1 MEGTKKIKSTSFHQY
16 SWNSEV
22 ETTWISLISWH
33 HKTSTKY
40 WVKQC
45 SKVIFPSEVPIV
57 LGKCLSKSY
66 HVGRKIVT
74 YNLISKSIGRKS
86 KRKFYV
92 WPSIPIPV
100 WLFIVLYAQAG
111 GLTHW
116 LVMPFTLWSGENI
129 DFIWLIDKHEIKIV
143 CKNNKWCLLFFSKL
157 VI

>member
-1 MEGTKKIKSTSFHQY
+1 MSRAVQKSYFPIRST
-16 SWNSEV
+16 NS
-22 ETTWISLISWH
+22 SS
-33 HKTSTKY
+33 S
-40 WVKQC
+40 
-45 SKVIFPSEVPIV
+45 
-57 LGKCLSKSY
+57 SKSY

-116 LVMPFTLWSGENI
+116 LVMPLTLWSGAKI
-129 DFIWLIDKHEIKIV
+129 DFIWLMDKHKIKIV
-143 CKNNKWCLLFFSKL
+143 CLMFPFFSKFSWSFRYY
-157 VI
+157 VIMVWNRRAIFIFVNSKAMLTLLASTRPKLPRRCAQYCS

>member
-1 MEGTKKIKSTSFHQY
+1 MNFKSSVENTCLWSWIRYVNCWGTLQKLVLLNQ
-16 SWNSEV
+16 V
-22 ETTWISLISWH
+22 
-33 HKTSTKY
+33 TKY

-116 LVMPFTLWSGENI
+116 LVMPFTLWSGAKI

-143 CKNNKWCLLFFSKL
+143 CKNNKWCLLFCSKL